1 MKQTAMQILIDD
13 LKQECKAYYENNE
26 IYLKSCIEAEKQQII
41 DAFTKH
47 RNSKFKNSEKIDWEK
62 SAEQYYNSTYLCK

>member
-1 MKQTAMQILIDD
+1 MGKTAMQELLDD

-41 DAFTKH
+41 DAYIAGRDNVIN
-47 RNSKFKNSEKIDWEK
+47 RNNIFAI
-62 SAEQYYNSTYLCK
+62 QYYNETFKNK